1 MKISYLST
9 KDNNNNWGDEEV
21 GGKARQLRNIAS
33 NMVPDWV
40 TIVATCPDSE
50 IERTVL
56 EAWYSIAGNDYVY
69 VNGVPVTNGRRY
81 AVRSSASMEDGKD
94 QSYAGIFES
103 KLNVP
108 ITGLEQAV
116 REVRGSANT
125 ARSEAYL
132 NKMGVSHHYHN
143 FEEKYRNDVAVII
156 MPMVDAKISGVLFSK
171 EPVGGSDQ
179 MLVEWEQ
186 GVGGVV
192 DGNNE
197 SQHAFLHRKVFPSKS
212 IFEDMR
218 WATDIAMQSIWAEA
232 KRLEANYK
240 RPVDIEWAIDK
251 NYKPWILQVREITAM
266 KEAV

>member
-1 MKISYLST
+1 MEISYLST

-50 IERTVL
+50 IERTVDSAVWKL
-56 EAWYSIAGNDYVY
+56 DHYS
-69 VNGVPVTNGRRY
+69 NGHQKY

-108 ITGLEQAV
+108 ITGLERAV
-116 REVRGSANT
+116 RQVRDSSNSA
-125 ARSEAYL
+125 RVHAYGDCDDSTC
-132 NKMGVSHHYHN
+132 K
-143 FEEKYRNDVAVII
+143 DCAVII
-156 MPMVDAKISGVLFSK
+156 MPMVDAKYSGVLFSK

-179 MLVEWEQ
+179 MLVEWEY

-212 IFEDMR
+212 IFGNMK
-218 WATDIAMQSIWAEA
+218 WATDVAMQSIWAEA
-232 KRLEANYK
+232 KRLEVNYK

-251 NYKPWILQVREITAM
+251 NSKPYVLQVRKITAM
-266 KEAV
+266 KEGV

>member
-1 MKISYLST
+1 MEISYLST

-33 NMVPDWV
+33 NMIPDWV
-40 TIVATCPDSE
+40 TIVASCPDSE

-56 EAWYSIAGNDYVY
+56 EAWGTVAWGSTTPFSDQ
-69 VNGVPVTNGRRY
+69 Y

-108 ITGLEQAV
+108 VTGLERAV
-116 REVRGSANT
+116 RQVRDSSNSA
-125 ARSEAYL
+125 RVHAYGDCDDSTC
-132 NKMGVSHHYHN
+132 K
-143 FEEKYRNDVAVII
+143 DCAVII
-156 MPMVDAKISGVLFSK
+156 MPMVDAEISGVLFSK

-179 MLVEWEQ
+179 MLVEWEY

-212 IFEDMR
+212 IFGDMQ
-218 WATDIAMQSIWAEA
+218 WSNDIAMQSIWAEA
-232 KRLEANYK
+232 KRLEVNYK

-251 NYKPWILQVREITAM
+251 NDRPWILQVREITAM